1 MAKDGKNVV
10 NLDALIPRA
19 DLFEQTTAVN
29 ADSSSLRITDLE
41 PGVMYGLLRKPDFQR
56 ETTNWT
62 PRQVVDLI
70 ETFCDSDIIPA
81 IILWQNGSQVFVVD
95 GAHRLSALV
104 AWVHNDFG
112 AGAKSQALFDG
123 KIPDHQRAMAEQTAE
138 LLSQSVG
145 PWETYKT
152 ANAILS
158 MKQLPVQWIEGR
170 TAAQAASAFIRINQG
185 GTVIDPL
192 EVRILSEARSA
203 LSVATR
209 VIARGGKG
217 HAYWQHFANTDA
229 KAKTPGLGADIYKL
243 LYDPPLELPIK
254 TIEVPLAGL
263 GYGPAVI
270 RFAFDLVAQAN
281 GLAVLDSTRKAKPG
295 EAKRE
300 DDLEGTETLAFLKKA
315 KRAVQMILSNQP
327 FSLGLHPALYFYTAG
342 GAFQP
347 AAFHNILA
355 WITSLEKT
363 GRLDAFRKVRG
374 AFEDLVLAH
383 PNLIKPSVHRLGTG
397 TRSRSK
403 MIELLDK
410 ILERLVENSDAPTAW
425 ESLKADFPNL
435 AAEEASGGHEPEGA
449 GKQFS
454 ETAKNAVTMGDLHTA
469 PRCLLCNGL
478 LHRNGKVVDHIDEK
492 NKGGSSHSK
501 NGRWVHPICNSNRE
515 KDLLEA
521 TKKPS

>member
-29 ADSSSLRITDLE
+29 ADSTSLRITDLE

-56 ETTNWT
+56 ETANWT
-62 PRQVVDLI
+62 PSQVVNLI

-112 AGAKSQALFDG
+112 AGAKSLSMFKG

-138 LLSQSVG
+138 LLNRSVG
-145 PWETYKT
+145 PWATYKT

-170 TAAQAASAFIRINQG
+170 SAAQAASAFIRINQG
-185 GTVIDPL
+185 GTVIDQL
-192 EVRILSEARSA
+192 EVRILTEARSA

-209 VIARGGKG
+209 VIARGGTG
-217 HAYWQHFANTDA
+217 HAYWQHFSKDDA
-229 KAKTPGLGADIYKL
+229 KTKTPMLGAEIYKL

-281 GLAVLDSTRKAKPG
+281 DLSVPDSTRKVKAG
-295 EAKRE
+295 EAKRG
-300 DDLEGTETLAFLKKA
+300 DDLEGTETLAYLKRA

-342 GAFQP
+342 GSFQP
-347 AAFHNILA
+347 AAFLNILA
-355 WITSLEKT
+355 WVTSLDKS
-363 GRLDAFRKVRG
+363 GRLDSFRKVRG
-374 AFEDLVLAH
+374 AFEDLILAH

-397 TRSRSK
+397 TRTRSR

-410 ILERLVENSDAPTAW
+410 ILERLTESPDTQTAW
-425 ESLKADFPNL
+425 QALKIDFPNL
-435 AAEEASGGHEPEGA
+435 ATEEPADGDASEGV
-449 GKQFS
+449 GKSFS
-454 ETAKNAVTMGDLHTA
+454 ETAKNAVTMSDLDAA
-469 PRCLLCNGL
+469 PRCGLCNGL

-492 NKGGSSHSK
+492 SKGGSSHSK

-521 TKKPS
+521 AKKPS